1 LQRPDCSPPALHGW
15 DHPFVPVRIKNRPAS
30 KERPAPGEGEPLP
43 VRPEN
48 RYKEGGLLRN
58 TTSFPCPS
66 CGTPL
71 SARLSTGA
79 LVGAIVAWPLLE
91 VPFLKLDEQFHFLG
105 GFIRILISLGIG
117 IAIVAAFYQIF
128 GTLSSTSETE
138 EHNKV
143 L

>member
-1 LQRPDCSPPALHGW
+1 
-15 DHPFVPVRIKNRPAS
+15 
-30 KERPAPGEGEPLP
+30 
-43 VRPEN
+43 
-48 RYKEGGLLRN
+48 
-58 TTSFPCPS
+58 
-66 CGTPL
+66 
-71 SARLSTGA
+71 
-79 LVGAIVAWPLLE
+79 LLE
-91 VPFLKLDEQFHFLG
+91 VPFLKLDEQFHFFG